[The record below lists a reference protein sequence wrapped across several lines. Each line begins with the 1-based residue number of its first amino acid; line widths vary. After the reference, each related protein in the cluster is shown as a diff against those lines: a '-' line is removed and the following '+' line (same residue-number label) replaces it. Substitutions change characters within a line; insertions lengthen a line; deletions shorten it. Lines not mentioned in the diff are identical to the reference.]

1 MAKPPFAV
9 GNKVVSKIKAT
20 YGKEGEYFRFLEARG
35 VERTLSEGAV
45 EQYPRRRQ
53 RVYMLRPRTCY
64 FHRSDLH
71 ACTRKRQAKR
81 PCLGTEE
88 AAEDDGCSSAARRDN
103 IGDESSTDSSN
114 DSDSDSSSSGED
126 VNAQRWV
133 FRFGNGQIRSMTS
146 C

>member
-20 YGKEGEYFRFLEARG
+20 YGKEGEYCRFLEARG

-45 EQYPRRRQ
+45 EQISTASTKGIYATPTYLLLPQ
-53 RVYMLRPRTCY
+53 K
-64 FHRSDLH
+64 RS

-88 AAEDDGCSSAARRDN
+88 AAEDDGCSSSARRDN

-114 DSDSDSSSSGED
+114 DDSSSSGED

-133 FRFGNGQIRSMTS
+133 FRFGNAGQVRSMTS